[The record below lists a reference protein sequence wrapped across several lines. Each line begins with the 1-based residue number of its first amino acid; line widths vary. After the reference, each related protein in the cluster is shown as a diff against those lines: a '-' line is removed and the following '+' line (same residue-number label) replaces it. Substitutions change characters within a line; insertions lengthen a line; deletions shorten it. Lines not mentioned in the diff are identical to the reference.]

1 VSNTAQSSRSVPRE
15 PKAASPVGRWNRH
28 SLPVGA
34 DAGPDG
40 PAIRFIPDLVLQRL
54 DDFSPLGP
62 HAVPKMTGEVDD
74 PSVLDGEA
82 FITAFGHV
90 LGVYTWDANGVP
102 SLARIQSVLAVGP
115 QPTAV
120 AFDSGPAEPAW
131 SGGTGAGPRRGSG
144 SSPPRS
150 TACPNAGPGGSS
162 GGSAWSCAHPVA
174 GRHRSA
180 TTSPVEAA
188 RPLRGGHEGQPRSP
202 ATSGQ
207 PNPTVSATTDRVG
220 ASTRAKN
227 G

>member
-102 SLARIQSVLAVGP
+102 SLARIQSVLARRA
-115 QPTAV
+115 TADCRC
-120 AFDSGPAEPAW
+120 FRLR
-131 SGGTGAGPRRGSG
+131 PRRTRLVGWHGGWTEEGIGIFAAEIYGLPKRRPGRKLGRVSLVVR
-144 SSPPRS
+144 P
-150 TACPNAGPGGSS
+150 PGG
-162 GGSAWSCAHPVA
+162 
-174 GRHRSA
+174 R
-180 TTSPVEAA
+180 EASV
-188 RPLRGGHEGQPRSP
+188 GHDI
-202 ATSGQ
+202 AC
-207 PNPTVSATTDRVG
+207 
-220 ASTRAKN
+220 
-227 G
+227 